1 VHPHPQTGGCHSYLL
16 EQPDMLRELL
26 QRGGL
31 DPNYPT
37 EDAGITLLHE
47 LCSRD
52 VRGRTM
58 KHRTECAAI
67 LLAAGATV
75 SPRTTTGETPL
86 VWAIK
91 NDLPDMVEFLQSR
104 GAQV

>member
-1 VHPHPQTGGCHSYLL
+1 MLL
-16 EQPDMLRELL
+16 ELLR
-26 QRGGL
+26 RGGL

-67 LLAAGATV
+67 LLEAGADP
-75 SPRTTTGETPL
+75 SPRTFTGETPL
-86 VWAIK
+86 AWAIK
-91 NDLPDMVEFLQSR
+91 NNLPDMVEFLR
-104 GAQV
+104 ERRAEI